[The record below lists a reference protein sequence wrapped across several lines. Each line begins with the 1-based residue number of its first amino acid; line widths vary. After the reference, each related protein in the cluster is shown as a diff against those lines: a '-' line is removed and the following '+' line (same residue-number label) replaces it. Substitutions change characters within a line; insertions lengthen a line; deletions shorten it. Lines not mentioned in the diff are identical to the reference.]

1 MIQHLN
7 KKISKLNKKLG
18 VTVQVPEFTSNRLN
32 QSAVMNLIIGGGF
45 ATAGVLFEREELF
58 YLGGLGLL
66 SSIVMSFEAKKL
78 K

>member
-32 QSAVMNLIIGGGF
+32 QSAVMNLIIGGGL
-45 ATAGVLFEREELF
+45 ATAGVLFERKELF

-66 SSIVMSFEAKKL
+66 SSIVMSFEVKKL